1 MGDIQEVNCVYWV
14 YCVSGIVKHFMYMIS
29 FNSHNKE
36 TPSLRDC
43 FLLLYKFLTSWLLVV
58 VSKLGT
64 RDIPKVGRM
73 LTVDGQQEIRVDTK
87 VEEMVK
93 SKPKSL

>member
-1 MGDIQEVNCVYWV
+1 M
-14 YCVSGIVKHFMYMIS
+14 SGIVKHFMYMIS

-36 TPSLRDC
+36 TPSLRVC
-43 FLLLYKFLTSWLLVV
+43 LLLYKFLTSWLLVV

-64 RDIPKVGRM
+64 VGIPKAGRM
-73 LTVDGQQEIRVDTK
+73 LTVVGQQEIRVDTK
-87 VEEMVK
+87 GEEMVK